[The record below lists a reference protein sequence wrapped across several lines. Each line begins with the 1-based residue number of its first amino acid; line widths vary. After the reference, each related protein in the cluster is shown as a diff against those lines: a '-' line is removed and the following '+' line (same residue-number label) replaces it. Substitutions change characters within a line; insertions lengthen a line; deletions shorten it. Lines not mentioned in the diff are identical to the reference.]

1 MSELLKKVQ
10 DTELEIVL
18 EIDRICR
25 EENIEYYLYYGTL
38 IGAVRHGGFI
48 PWDDDIDIVLFREDY
63 DKLMKVL
70 PEKLGEKYWL
80 QNYDTD
86 EEYWHLYAKVRK
98 KGTLYKEK
106 NTENIPDEKCGIWV
120 DIFPLDNAH
129 PKRSVDKAVNGILK
143 TMEFAIKQ
151 KVLQVPNSEFSR
163 RFLPFIKF
171 WELFSKQSLIKK
183 EDKLLRKFNKR
194 STPYCTNMGN
204 VAPKAPT
211 LYKKASFGVKR
222 ISFENEM
229 LPVPQDFDDILTTCY
244 GNYMKI
250 PPENERFVHTPT
262 DVVV

>member
-1 MSELLKKVQ
+1 MSDLVKKVQ
-10 DTELEIVL
+10 QTELEILL
-18 EIDRICR
+18 EIDKVCKKH
-25 EENIEYYLYYGTL
+25 NIKYYLYYGSL
-38 IGAVRHGGFI
+38 IGAVRHSGFI

-63 DKLMKVL
+63 DKLMSVL
-70 PEKLGEKYWL
+70 ASELSENFWL

-86 EEYWHLYAKVRK
+86 DEYWHLYAKVRK
-98 KGTLYKEK
+98 RGTLYKER
-106 NTENIPDEKCGIWV
+106 NTDNIPDEKCGIWV

-129 PKRSVDKAVNGILK
+129 PRRPVDKAINGILK

-151 KVLQVPNSEFSR
+151 KQLSVPNSEFSR

-171 WELFSKQSLIKK
+171 WSLFSKKSLIKK
-183 EDKLLRKFNKR
+183 EQKLLQIFNKR

-211 LYKKASFGVKR
+211 LYKKASFGQKF
-222 ISFENEM
+222 INFDGEM
-229 LPVPQDFDDILTTCY
+229 LPVPQDYDDILTTCY
-244 GNYMKI
+244 GDYMKI